1 MSEIRRS
8 PQFCPKCTSR
18 SIAATGEEKI
28 LTSPSGTPWQEGW
41 TWKCEVCGYEWVPPG
56 EDPTAIAPE

>member
-1 MSEIRRS
+1 MGDRIG
-8 PQFCPKCTSR
+8 PKS
-18 SIAATGEEKI
+18 AEKV